1 MEEFTVQHS
10 KHHGETQRKIGAF
23 MGWVARETGVS
34 KSEETIIDLEVKG
47 IEKYSGNEAGKD
59 FKGHQY

>member
-1 MEEFTVQHS
+1 
-10 KHHGETQRKIGAF
+10 